1 MNLPDEI
8 LEADLTH
15 YQFRLLVV
23 LWGLADRKGVI
34 ETSVANLAALTKVK
48 SQSHVK
54 ESLKALEAAGYLAA
68 NRRKRNRGLYT
79 TSQYTLCGPLE
90 RLTDTTLREPLQRLT
105 THEPDGLVLLPNSH
119 IVNKPIS
126 NENIKIQK
134 VSEDVMN
141 KSWRE
146 EQQQDEQVGGIGK
159 LADESPRSAPPSK
172 RETKTRGKRP
182 QAEWTVR
189 DVAAE
194 FSFLVGRKFPW
205 LPGTVNVNHLAGA
218 LGKMRKQY
226 QTTALIELEIL
237 KMFMIDEKNF
247 EGVGDKAPHLYK
259 RYLAMFRT
267 HMNKAIT
274 NVGATINMPVTEDV
288 ENEDD
293 FVYAS
298 DGRKF
303 DNTIVGRKYL
313 ERYEGKLSK

>member
-1 MNLPDEI
+1 MKLPDEL
-8 LEADLTH
+8 LEAELTH

-23 LWGLADRKGVI
+23 LYHLADRKGVI
-34 ETSVANLAALTKVK
+34 ETSVGHLAALTKVTA
-48 SQSHVK
+48 QSHVK
-54 ESLKALEAAGYLAA
+54 ASLKALEDAGYLVAT
-68 NRRKRNRGLYT
+68 RRKRNRGLYT

-90 RLTDTTLREPLQRLT
+90 RLTSIGSSEPLQRLT

-119 IVNKPIS
+119 IVNKLIS

-134 VSEDVMN
+134 VSEETMN
-141 KSWRE
+141 KSWRQ

-159 LADESPRSAPPSK
+159 FAEESPRSTPSK
-172 RETKTRGKRP
+172 KDTKTRGKRP

-218 LGKMRKQY
+218 LGKMRKEY
-226 QTTALIELEIL
+226 QTTALVEMEIL
-237 KMFMIDEKNF
+237 KMFMVDEKNF
-247 EGVGDKAPHLYK
+247 KDVGDEAPHLYK

-267 HMNKAIT
+267 HMNKARE
-274 NVGATINMPVTEDV
+274 NVGLTNPV
-288 ENEDD
+288 DD
-293 FVYAS
+293 EEEQFVYAS
-298 DGRKF
+298 DGRRF

-313 ERYEGKLSK
+313 ERHEGKIRG